1 MYFFVLLYERRKTTF
16 VCISPHK
23 FSLERAVVLGICGV
37 GIPAAIQ
44 NLLNVTGMT
53 ILNNFT
59 SSYGASAVAAMG
71 ISQKLNMVPMQVALG
86 FSQGIMPL
94 ISYNYASGNIKRMKE
109 GLLFVARI
117 MLPFI
122 AAVALIYYL
131 GAGGLI
137 GAFMKN
143 DSIIAHGTR
152 FLRGFCLGLPFIC
165 MDFLAVGVFQAIG
178 LGRAALLFAVL
189 RKIVLEI
196 PALYILNFLFP
207 LYGLA
212 YAQFTAEFVL
222 AAAAVVMLARIFGR
236 LQKGQRI

>member
-1 MYFFVLLYERRKTTF
+1 M
-16 VCISPHK
+16 
-23 FSLERAVVLGICGV
+23 
-37 GIPAAIQ
+37 
-44 NLLNVTGMT
+44 
-53 ILNNFT
+53 
-59 SSYGASAVAAMG
+59 
-71 ISQKLNMVPMQVALG
+71 
-86 FSQGIMPL
+86 
-94 ISYNYASGNIKRMKE
+94 
-109 GLLFVARI
+109 
-117 MLPFI
+117 
-122 AAVALIYYL
+122 
-131 GAGGLI
+131 I

>member
-1 MYFFVLLYERRKTTF
+1 M
-16 VCISPHK
+16 
-23 FSLERAVVLGICGV
+23 
-37 GIPAAIQ
+37 
-44 NLLNVTGMT
+44 
-53 ILNNFT
+53 
-59 SSYGASAVAAMG
+59 
-71 ISQKLNMVPMQVALG
+71 
-86 FSQGIMPL
+86 
-94 ISYNYASGNIKRMKE
+94 
-109 GLLFVARI
+109 ARI

-122 AAVALIYYL
+122 TTVALLYYL
-131 GAGGLI
+131 GAGSLI

-143 DSIIAHGTR
+143 DAIIAYGSR

-178 LGRAALLFAVL
+178 LGKAALLFAVL
-189 RKIVLEI
+189 RKIALEI

-222 AAAAVVMLARIFGR
+222 AAAAVVMLGRIFGR

>member
-1 MYFFVLLYERRKTTF
+1 
-16 VCISPHK
+16 
-23 FSLERAVVLGICGV
+23 
-37 GIPAAIQ
+37 
-44 NLLNVTGMT
+44 
-53 ILNNFT
+53 
-59 SSYGASAVAAMG
+59 
-71 ISQKLNMVPMQVALG
+71 
-86 FSQGIMPL
+86 
-94 ISYNYASGNIKRMKE
+94 MKE

-207 LYGLA
+207 LRACLCSVYGGICAGCSSSGNAGKDFWKAAERAENLEYNNICISFVWPDGEVHWPNKRNA
-212 YAQFTAEFVL
+212 YFCGV
-222 AAAAVVMLARIFGR
+222 IWGR
-236 LQKGQRI
+236 LSLLKAVSWLRGAVHSFLHRQLRKGNQ